1 MTLEKIKQAVDN
13 GKTVLWKDC
22 GYEVIKFKNDYFIRC
37 RSNAYTIGLTWS
49 DGVTLN
55 GKEEDFFIPEDVT
68 SKEFP
73 CLIITTCVG
82 LDARILF
89 DMLEGYDIV
98 ADSFDDNQLIFGLE
112 GMMIGG
118 IDIYRIFQVFEE
130 NLVDMNYVKFTIEN
144 TSM

>member
-1 MTLEKIKQAVDN
+1 MTSQEIKDAVDN
-13 GKTVLWKDC
+13 GKTVQYGS

-55 GKEEDFFIPEDVT
+55 GKEEDFFIVEPEPEE
-68 SKEFP
+68 EFP
-73 CLIITTCVG
+73 CLIITTLIG
-82 LDARILF
+82 LKTRTLF

-98 ADSFDDNQLIFGLE
+98 ADSFDHNQLIFGLE

-118 IDIYRIFQVFEE
+118 TDVYRIFEVFNE
-130 NLVDMNYVKFTIEN
+130 NHVNMDYVKFTIEN
-144 TSM
+144 RTM